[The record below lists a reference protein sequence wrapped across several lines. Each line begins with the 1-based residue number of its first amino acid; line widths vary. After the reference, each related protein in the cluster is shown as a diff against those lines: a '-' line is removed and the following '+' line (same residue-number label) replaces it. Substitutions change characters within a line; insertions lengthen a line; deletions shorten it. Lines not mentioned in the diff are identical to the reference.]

1 MHLEAIHMITQEK
14 IKPKIILFAG
24 NQNDLKQACEEES
37 EKKNFINQVETLM
50 KLKER
55 KKKAEDF
62 ISLAEPEI
70 RELEN
75 DLWQKITLGQLSN
88 MRTSSISRVVKKNDK
103 LILLVKAT
111 RDREI
116 EFEEVNQEVL

>member
-1 MHLEAIHMITQEK
+1 MITQEK
-14 IKPKIILFAG
+14 IKSKIILFAG

-37 EKKNFINQVETLM
+37 EKKNFTNQVETLM
-50 KLKER
+50 KLKE
-55 KKKAEDF
+55 KKKRAEDF

-70 RELEN
+70 RELEK

-88 MRTSSISRVVKKNDK
+88 MRASSMSRLVKRDDK
-103 LILLVKAT
+103 VILLVKAT

>member
-1 MHLEAIHMITQEK
+1 MITQEK

-70 RELEN
+70 RELEK

-88 MRTSSISRVVKKNDK
+88 MRTSSISRLVKKDDK
-103 LILLVKAT
+103 VILLVKAT